1 MTNMKKQF
9 SALFTALVLL
19 MLAVFPQSSITANAA
34 EAESISAESVSA
46 KETYHMKIWLSTTPM
61 GSELTSL
68 DQLYPNFPVYLCCK
82 VTNSSDQIVVNGLEY
97 SVDLTVTN
105 PDGTLLQSTTY
116 DTAHSYSSDGKDYYA
131 GYNWIHPILKDLGK
145 YQYKAVMKVDGTDF
159 MTCKVNFTVKQFNV
173 RLDSWV
179 SLSEYGDKTG
189 DKLAP
194 LPKGVTSYICYRLI
208 DKDTEQIAEALS
220 GYTVERKIYL
230 PDGTLFDSDTNE
242 SKAQS
247 YNSPKLSTPGKW
259 KVEYTLSGTL
269 KLSYTDYFYV
279 DPAYPVVDKTT
290 ESVGAD
296 KFTWGEDNWQ
306 FSNTTDA
313 FTTGYDVRND
323 VMYDLLEMT
332 ALPNIDREIMLRLP
346 ALQADDDWNG
356 SCYGMTMIEALTK
369 QKMLDPAAD
378 AGLDPVIYQN
388 TNTEHTLSVI
398 NFFYH
403 LQNTPLT
410 QQIFR
415 NTKNV
420 NAKTSQ
426 KEFVDKLAEAV
437 SDSSTYINLCYQT
450 VTKDS
455 SGEQVSSGGHSVL
468 AYGREKGAYYVNG
481 KQYDG
486 RILIAD
492 PNYLAKNKLSDEC
505 CLYYRSDDGSWIV
518 PYQNKTLAEEKTKYC
533 QWNAEDGED
542 TPNGYLK
549 NILVHGSMIQP
560 VDLINGTEN
569 PENYYSRLRL
579 FNCTYANPMVY
590 TRYGNETV
598 IPPEPYYQA
607 NGDVTPYSTGYWLK
621 VYDKQACY
629 ELFNGKTS
637 GASEPGDFDC
647 YMDYVHYAYFMKMQN
662 TSNVYFHPLG
672 YIEMKGSDMTYDV
685 AIVSNEGSCTTD
697 WYSVSVAGDG
707 MKHLSFRQHEQ
718 GYLLTGDNLADV
730 TVSAHNNTAAASV
743 TFSTEYDSALIYEI
757 DELTIGV
764 KVDTDG
770 DDDYETVITAIN
782 NLLGDA
788 DSDGVL
794 TMQDA
799 VLLYRFLAEDET
811 LKPAV
816 VRNITESEKTDMDAD
831 GLVTIL
837 DMSLLL
843 EMLASGISA

>member
-9 SALFTALVLL
+9 SALFTAMVLL

-194 LPKGVTSYICYRLI
+194 LPKGVKSYICYRLI
-208 DKDTEQIAEALS
+208 DKDTKQIAEALS

-230 PDGTLFDSDTNE
+230 PDGTLFKSDTNE

-346 ALQADDDWNG
+346 ALAAKRNVKRAENVL
-356 SCYGMTMIEALTK
+356 CR
-369 QKMLDPAAD
+369 PAHVLVKH
-378 AGLDPVIYQN
+378 GRFHRQRHI
-388 TNTEHTLSVI
+388 
-398 NFFYH
+398 
-403 LQNTPLT
+403 
-410 QQIFR
+410 
-415 NTKNV
+415 
-420 NAKTSQ
+420 
-426 KEFVDKLAEAV
+426 
-437 SDSSTYINLCYQT
+437 
-450 VTKDS
+450 
-455 SGEQVSSGGHSVL
+455 QV
-468 AYGREKGAYYVNG
+468 
-481 KQYDG
+481 
-486 RILIAD
+486 
-492 PNYLAKNKLSDEC
+492 
-505 CLYYRSDDGSWIV
+505 
-518 PYQNKTLAEEKTKYC
+518 
-533 QWNAEDGED
+533 
-542 TPNGYLK
+542 
-549 NILVHGSMIQP
+549 GSMIFHRLYKMQQSAPVTGQRRIMNHKFRDSFLSELMQAALKLFRIELIFFHAFTPGAQP
-560 VDLINGTEN
+560 KK
-569 PENYYSRLRL
+569 PQKKR
-579 FNCTYANPMVY
+579 
-590 TRYGNETV
+590 
-598 IPPEPYYQA
+598 PEP
-607 NGDVTPYSTGYWLK
+607 VRVRS
-621 VYDKQACY
+621 
-629 ELFNGKTS
+629 
-637 GASEPGDFDC
+637 
-647 YMDYVHYAYFMKMQN
+647 
-662 TSNVYFHPLG
+662 
-672 YIEMKGSDMTYDV
+672 
-685 AIVSNEGSCTTD
+685 
-697 WYSVSVAGDG
+697 
-707 MKHLSFRQHEQ
+707 
-718 GYLLTGDNLADV
+718 
-730 TVSAHNNTAAASV
+730 
-743 TFSTEYDSALIYEI
+743 
-757 DELTIGV
+757 
-764 KVDTDG
+764 
-770 DDDYETVITAIN
+770 
-782 NLLGDA
+782 
-788 DSDGVL
+788 
-794 TMQDA
+794 
-799 VLLYRFLAEDET
+799 LLYT
-811 LKPAV
+811 V
-816 VRNITESEKTDMDAD
+816 QIH
-831 GLVTIL
+831 
-837 DMSLLL
+837 
-843 EMLASGISA
+843 